1 MCSPM
6 DFLRTFFSF
15 RYISI
20 IAVVASFIGA
30 VLLFIL
36 GAFKIA
42 GAIAV
47 MFLGWKEGLNLLVE
61 IHGPESAMSGVVL
74 LVINSVDLFL
84 FALVLLIFSYGIY
97 ELFVK
102 PIPAESV
109 TEFPSWFRIHNIGQL
124 KNHLV
129 QVIITILFVQFLEV
143 VIINGEKIMSWET
156 LVLPIAILCLA
167 GAIYFMHAGHNEE

>member
-1 MCSPM
+1 M

-47 MFLGWKEGLNLLVE
+47 MFLGGSDGLNLLVE
-61 IHGPESAMSGVVL
+61 IHGPESSMSGVVL
-74 LVINSVDLFL
+74 LVMNSIDLFL

-97 ELFVK
+97 ELFIRD
-102 PIPAESV
+102 IPADKAE
-109 TEFPSWFRIHNIGQL
+109 EYPSWFRIRSIGQL
-124 KNHLV
+124 KNHLL
-129 QVIITILFVQFLEV
+129 QVIITILAVQFLEY
-143 VIINGEKIMSWET
+143 VIVHGVKTMTWEA
-156 LVLPIAILCLA
+156 LVLPAAIILLA
-167 GAIYFMHAGHNEE
+167 AAVYFMHAGHSEE